1 MALSPAP
8 PKTPRQSAPRL
19 LPAGPSG
26 ASRPPS
32 QRPIA
37 VAKTTPLR
45 RNDGVSVIG
54 EIVGNYRFE
63 EKIGEGGVGEVYRAT
78 DTLLNRIVAI
88 KALRSDLAT
97 QSKVLTRFR
106 SEAQVLAR
114 FNHTNIATLY
124 TMVISDHGIWMVME
138 YVEGQTFSE
147 IVKHSGP
154 LPASRAVPWFQ
165 QALDGI
171 GYAHEHGVIHR
182 DIKGSNIMLNTKG
195 VVKVMDFGIARALGS
210 SRLTRQ
216 GHMVGTLQYMS
227 PEQVRGRET
236 DARSDI
242 YSLGVLLFDL
252 VTGRVPFQ
260 SKNDYE
266 LMHAHIEKPPPSP
279 RNFIADVPEE
289 LESAVLRAL
298 AKSPDDRFA
307 TTAEFKVALDECE
320 LASID
325 EPVPPPAPTHRPH
338 VQPANGRGAEATR
351 LMVDDETSEDSTID
365 CNRPTRI
372 DDTLLDQPSPRLRD
386 ILAAARDRHG
396 WVPAA
401 ILAMLLGINLLLLGR
416 MSTTGTGDSTA
427 FDGAPDSTAIVE
439 ASTRTPSEFEPDSPA
454 TPETRNTTARKAR
467 GLEQPPA
474 WVNWEYRSRLFSG
487 EALRVEAA
495 IGSEIGSILPAARP
509 AEPPPSLEAG
519 ATSRKSA
526 PSPAEATPNPRGA
539 KVPPQPSESTGD
551 HGWIIE
557 RR

>member
-1 MALSPAP
+1 MALKAAP
-8 PKTPRQSAPRL
+8 PKRSVKS
-19 LPAGPSG
+19 LPAGASG
-26 ASRPPS
+26 ASRPHS

-37 VAKTTPLR
+37 MANATHLR
-45 RNDGVSVIG
+45 RGDGVSVIG
-54 EIVGNYRFE
+54 KVVGNYRFE

-124 TMVISDHGIWMVME
+124 TMVISDDGIWMVME
-138 YVEGQTFSE
+138 HVEGQTFSE

-154 LPASRAVPWFQ
+154 LPASRVVPWFQ

-260 SKNDYE
+260 TKNDYE

-279 RNFIADVPEE
+279 RDFVSDLPAE

-307 TTAEFKVALDECE
+307 TTAEFKVALGECKLAPTDETA
-320 LASID
+320 L
-325 EPVPPPAPTHRPH
+325 PPAPAHRTHAERTH
-338 VQPANGRGAEATR
+338 DHGAETTR
-351 LMVDDETSEDSTID
+351 LMIDDETSEASTID
-365 CNRPTRI
+365 CSPPTRI
-372 DDTLLDQPSPRLRD
+372 DATLFDQPSPRLHN

-396 WVPAA
+396 WVPVAV
-401 ILAMLLGINLLLLGR
+401 LVLLLGINLLLLGR
-416 MSTTGTGDSTA
+416 MSTTGTGDSTH
-427 FDGAPDSTAIVE
+427 FDGAPGSTAIVE
-439 ASTRTPSEFEPDSPA
+439 TSTA
-454 TPETRNTTARKAR
+454 TPETRDTTARKAR
-467 GLEQPPA
+467 NLEQQPA
-474 WVNWEYRSRLFSG
+474 SVNWEYRSRLFSG
-487 EALRVEAA
+487 QALRIEAA
-495 IGSEIGSILPAARP
+495 IDSEIGSILPAVRP
-509 AEPPPSLEAG
+509 AGPPPSLARET
-519 ATSRKSA
+519 TSQIPA
-526 PSPAEATPNPRGA
+526 PSPAAAASKPRPA
-539 KVPPQPSESTGD
+539 KVPQQGSESTGGQ
-551 HGWIIE
+551 GWIIE
-557 RR
+557 RK

>member
-1 MALSPAP
+1 MTHAAH
-8 PKTPRQSAPRL
+8 
-19 LPAGPSG
+19 
-26 ASRPPS
+26 
-32 QRPIA
+32 
-37 VAKTTPLR
+37 LR
-45 RNDGVSVIG
+45 RRDGVPVIG
-54 EIVGNYRFE
+54 KTVGNYRFE

-97 QSKVLTRFR
+97 QAKVLTRFR

-124 TMVISDHGIWMVME
+124 TLVISDDGIWMVME
-138 YVEGQTFSE
+138 HVEGQTFSE

-154 LPASRAVPWFQ
+154 LSASRAVPWFQ

-171 GYAHEHGVIHR
+171 GYAHEHGIIHR

-266 LMHAHIEKPPPSP
+266 LMHAHIEKPPPSL
-279 RNFIADVPEE
+279 RNFVADIPEE

-320 LASID
+320 LDPID
-325 EPVPPPAPTHRPH
+325 EPALPPVPTHRAQAERASNH
-338 VQPANGRGAEATR
+338 EAEATR
-351 LMVDDETSEDSTID
+351 LMIDDEISEVSTID
-365 CNRPTRI
+365 CSLPTQIDATRLDRPV
-372 DDTLLDQPSPRLRD
+372 SRLRD
-386 ILAAARDRHG
+386 RLAAARDRHG
-396 WVPAA
+396 WVPVAV
-401 ILAMLLGINLLLLGR
+401 LALLLGINLLMLGR
-416 MSTTGTGDSTA
+416 MSATGTGGSTD
-427 FDGAPDSTAIVE
+427 FDRAPVSTTVIETSAR
-439 ASTRTPSEFEPDSPA
+439 ASSGFEPDSPA
-454 TPETRNTTARKAR
+454 TPDAHDATARKAWDP
-467 GLEQPPA
+467 EPSPA
-474 WVNWEYRSRLFSG
+474 SVNEGYRSRLVSG
-487 EALRVEAA
+487 QALRIEAA
-495 IGSEIGSILPAARP
+495 IDSEIDAILPAVRP
-509 AEPPPSLEAG
+509 ADPPQSLAAG
-519 ATSRKSA
+519 AAPRISA
-526 PSPAEATPNPRGA
+526 PSPAAASSPRPA
-539 KVPPQPSESTGD
+539 KAPRQSSEITGGQ
-551 HGWIIE
+551 GWIIE
-557 RR
+557 TE

>member
-1 MALSPAP
+1 
-8 PKTPRQSAPRL
+8 
-19 LPAGPSG
+19 
-26 ASRPPS
+26 
-32 QRPIA
+32 
-37 VAKTTPLR
+37 
-45 RNDGVSVIG
+45 VIG
-54 EIVGNYRFE
+54 KTVGNYRFE

-88 KALRSDLAT
+88 KALRSDLAA

-124 TMVISDHGIWMVME
+124 TMVISDDGIWMVME
-138 YVEGQTFSE
+138 HVEGQTFSE
-147 IVKHSGP
+147 IVKGSGP
-154 LPASRAVPWFQ
+154 LSASRAVPWFL

-260 SKNDYE
+260 TKNDYE
-266 LMHAHIEKPPPSP
+266 LMHAHIETPPPSP
-279 RNFIADVPEE
+279 RNFVSDIPAE

-307 TTAEFKVALDECE
+307 TTAEFKVALSKCE
-320 LASID
+320 LAPTDDSA
-325 EPVPPPAPTHRPH
+325 PPPAPVRQAQ
-338 VQPANGRGAEATR
+338 VEPARDPEAEATR
-351 LMVDDETSEDSTID
+351 LMIDDETSEASTID
-365 CNRPTRI
+365 CSKPTLI
-372 DDTLLDQPSPRLRD
+372 DATLLDPPSPRLRD
-386 ILAAARDRHG
+386 TLAATRERHG

-401 ILAMLLGINLLLLGR
+401 VLVLLLGINLLLLGR
-416 MSTTGTGDSTA
+416 MTTTVNGGSA
-427 FDGAPDSTAIVE
+427 HLDGAPDSTAIVE
-439 ASTRTPSEFEPDSPA
+439 ASTRAPSELEPGSPA
-454 TPETRNTTARKAR
+454 ILETRDTTARKTR
-467 GLEQPPA
+467 GLEQPPTSA
-474 WVNWEYRSRLFSG
+474 NREYRPRLLSG
-487 EALRVEAA
+487 HALRIEAA
-495 IGSEIGSILPAARP
+495 IDSEIDSILPAVRP
-509 AEPPPSLEAG
+509 AEPPPLVAKEVTSQIPAPPQEA
-519 ATSRKSA
+519 AAS
-526 PSPAEATPNPRGA
+526 NPRSA
-539 KVPPQPSESTGD
+539 VAPEQSSESTGGQ
-551 HGWIIE
+551 GWIIE
-557 RR
+557 RE

>member
-1 MALSPAP
+1 MANA
-8 PKTPRQSAPRL
+8 TH
-19 LPAGPSG
+19 
-26 ASRPPS
+26 
-32 QRPIA
+32 
-37 VAKTTPLR
+37 LR
-45 RNDGVSVIG
+45 RGDGVSVIG
-54 EIVGNYRFE
+54 KTVGNYRFE

-124 TMVISDHGIWMVME
+124 TLVISDDGIWMVME

-154 LPASRAVPWFQ
+154 LSASRAVPWFQ

-182 DIKGSNIMLNTKG
+182 DIKGSNIMLDTKG

-266 LMHAHIEKPPPSP
+266 LMHAHIEKSPPSP
-279 RNFIADVPEE
+279 RNFVSDLPAE

-307 TTAEFKVALDECE
+307 TTAEFKVALGECE
-320 LASID
+320 LAPTD
-325 EPVPPPAPTHRPH
+325 ETALPPAPAHRTHAERAH
-338 VQPANGRGAEATR
+338 DRGAETTR
-351 LMVDDETSEDSTID
+351 LMIDDETSEASTID
-365 CNRPTRI
+365 CSQPTQI
-372 DDTLLDQPSPRLRD
+372 DATLLDQPSPRLRD

-401 ILAMLLGINLLLLGR
+401 ILVLLLGINLLLLGR
-416 MSTTGTGDSTA
+416 MSTTGTGVSTD

-439 ASTRTPSEFEPDSPA
+439 ASTA
-454 TPETRNTTARKAR
+454 TLETRDTAAR
-467 GLEQPPA
+467 EAPDLEQPPA
-474 WVNWEYRSRLFSG
+474 SANWEYRSRLFSG
-487 EALRVEAA
+487 QALRIEAA
-495 IGSEIGSILPAARP
+495 IDSEIGSILPAVRP
-509 AEPPPSLEAG
+509 AGPPPTLA
-519 ATSRKSA
+519 K
-526 PSPAEATPNPRGA
+526 EATPQIPAPSAAAAAANPRST
-539 KVPPQPSESTGD
+539 KVPQQGSESTGGQ
-551 HGWIIE
+551 GWIIE
-557 RR
+557 RE